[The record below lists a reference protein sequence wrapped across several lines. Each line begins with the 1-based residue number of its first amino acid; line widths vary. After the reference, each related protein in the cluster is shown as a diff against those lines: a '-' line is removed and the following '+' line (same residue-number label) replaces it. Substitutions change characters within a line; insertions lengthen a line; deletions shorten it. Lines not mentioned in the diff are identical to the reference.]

1 MHKFS
6 KVKAREKPTE
16 MKIKRAIIAALLIHK
31 VVTQLFA
38 GTCIQG
44 SKYVFEECHGGEARI
59 EEIKNTIICGECQ
72 EDEGVEEVTNLAI
85 AYDMKTLI
93 DAIRTVCSAYAVT
106 RQGIKR
112 EYVGQLYLYTMNNY
126 VTNKIERA
134 NNVF

>member
-85 AYDMKTLI
+85 AYKDSDRCHQDCLFCI
-93 DAIRTVCSAYAVT
+93 CCDQAGNQERVCRSA
-106 RQGIKR
+106 
-112 EYVGQLYLYTMNNY
+112 
-126 VTNKIERA
+126 
-134 NNVF
+134 VFVHNE